1 MKTIKVKSAI
11 IFLLIFLTNNTY
23 SQNYWE
29 EGVINTKSGQFKCS
43 YSKNTSGLSI
53 KKIVNDERA
62 SLPLGCNDN
71 ASTKVYINS
80 AKEINLILTETFGD
94 ARLKELLKISEKFDM
109 LFTLDKDG
117 APIQMTFRLNSNTT
131 MTPEELSL
139 IDERIK
145 VKVRFKVVRDI
156 PCSSPHTN
164 MFFLRIKFD
173 EVLSGE
179 IKSLKENEEEG
190 KRYW

>member
-1 MKTIKVKSAI
+1 MKTIKLKSVLI
-11 IFLLIFLTNNTY
+11 CLLIFFTNYTY
-23 SQNYWE
+23 SQNNWE
-29 EGVINTKSGQFKCS
+29 EGMNNTKNGQFKCS

-53 KKIVNDERA
+53 KKIVNDERT

-94 ARLKELLKISEKFDM
+94 ERLKQLLKLNEKFDF
-109 LFTLDKDG
+109 LFTLDQDG
-117 APIQMTFRLNSNTT
+117 IPIQITFRLNSNTT

-145 VKVRFKVVRDI
+145 KKIRFKVVRDI
-156 PCSSPHTN
+156 PCNSPHTN
-164 MFFLRIKFD
+164 MFFLRIRFD

-179 IKSLKENEEEG
+179 IRSLKENEEEG
-190 KRYW
+190 KKHW